1 MGSMHAEEYA
11 SMKDKDLG
19 LRAHL
24 QSNLYPAP
32 PTSMLGPCKRAISAV
47 NRGKHDSKIKLPE
60 GVLWRGQKHAPAHA
74 IVEGHR
80 LDAWINPVDQWP
92 KEKAE
97 KEEANGTQTVA
108 VGRL

>member
-11 SMKDKDLG
+11 AHDRQFKKNGSAG

-24 QSNLYPAP
+24 ASNLYPP
-32 PTSMLGPCKRAISAV
+32 VPESMVGPSKRAISAV
-47 NRGKHDSKIKLPE
+47 NRGNHDAKIKLPE

-80 LDAWINPVDQWP
+80 LHAWLNPSED
-92 KEKAE
+92 
-97 KEEANGTQTVA
+97 
-108 VGRL
+108 

>member
-11 SMKDKDLG
+11 SMKDKDMG

-32 PTSMLGPCKRAISAV
+32 PASMFGPAKRAISAV
-47 NRGKHDSKIKLPE
+47 NRGKHDAKIKLPE
-60 GVLWRGQKHAPAHA
+60 GVTWRGQKHAPAHA

-80 LDAWINPVDQWP
+80 LDAWINPQD
-92 KEKAE
+92 
-97 KEEANGTQTVA
+97 
-108 VGRL
+108 